1 MFFIKKILIILAII
15 ISILVYNK
23 KEESEVIPIESIRIR
38 IIANSN
44 SVKDQNTKLKVKEE
58 VEKNLYKLTENSKSI
73 EETRNIIDNNLTNIE
88 NIVANTLK
96 NINVKEDFVIKYG
109 INYFPEKNY
118 KGNTYKEN
126 NYESLVIT
134 LGKGEGENWWCVLF
148 PPLCLM
154 DAENNEENIE
164 YEFILKKIIK
174 HFM

>member
-1 MFFIKKILIILAII
+1 M
-15 ISILVYNK
+15 VYNK
-23 KEESEVIPIESIRIR
+23 KEQTEIIPIESIRIR

-44 SVKDQNTKLKVKEE
+44 SVEDQSTKLKVKEK
-58 VEKNLYKLTENSKSI
+58 VEKELYKLTETSKSI
-73 EETRNIIDNNLTNIE
+73 EETRKIINENLINIE
-88 NIVANTLK
+88 NIIANTLIK
-96 NINVKEDFVIKYG
+96 NNIKEDFVIKYG

-118 KGNTYKEN
+118 KGKEYKED

-134 LGKGEGENWWCVLF
+134 LGKGQGDNWWCVLF

-154 DAENNEENIE
+154 DAENREENVN